1 MESETNPYAS
11 PSSPVSESATPPY
24 PALPIVFKASPISYL
39 IAFPFGVLLQLTTM
53 FTAFAAITSGES
65 RTILFSIL
73 IAVVAGIGSVGCFG
87 IFWVRVTVTEDLI
100 DKKDLNPRLF
110 LFEDIESWDSEPRSN
125 SITII
130 LQGGSLVNLHNWAM
144 TRKNC
149 KIMEAVLRTK
159 VGPPGGQE

>member
-1 MESETNPYAS
+1 
-11 PSSPVSESATPPY
+11 
-24 PALPIVFKASPISYL
+24 
-39 IAFPFGVLLQLTTM
+39 M

-130 LQGGSLVNLHNWAM
+130 LQGGSLVNFHNWAM